1 MLHDRGAILTG
12 LGVGAGLMYFMDP
25 AAGAKRRA
33 RLRDRLVHA
42 GHVAGEAAS
51 ATRTDVANRA
61 SGIVARVRRMREER
75 PVDDRT
81 LAERVRARLGRVVSH
96 PRAIDVSAANGVIT
110 LRGTILRDEI
120 EGLCRAVS
128 RMDGVSE
135 VIDALDVHDE
145 PAYVPALQGGRT
157 FPSPWR
163 ALRTPTGRMM
173 TALVAT
179 AGAGLLARAVT
190 RQ

>member
-1 MLHDRGAILTG
+1 MLHTRGAILTG

-25 AAGAKRRA
+25 TAGARRRA

-42 GHVAGEAAS
+42 GRAAGEAAS

-61 SGIVARVRRMREER
+61 SGLAARMRRMREAR

-81 LAERVRARLGRVVSH
+81 LTERVRARLGRVVSH

-145 PAYVPALQGGRT
+145 PVHVPALQRGRT
-157 FPSPWR
+157 TPAAWR
-163 ALRTPTGRMM
+163 ALGSPTGRMM
-173 TALVAT
+173 TALAAT

-190 RQ
+190 RH

>member
-1 MLHDRGAILTG
+1 MLHTRGAILTG
-12 LGVGAGLMYFMDP
+12 FGVGAGLMYFMDP
-25 AAGAKRRA
+25 TAGARRRA
-33 RLRDRLVHA
+33 RLRDRFVHA

-61 SGIVARVRRMREER
+61 SGLAARMRRMREVR

-81 LAERVRARLGRVVSH
+81 LTERVRARLGRVVSQ
-96 PRAIDVSAANGVIT
+96 PRAIDVSAVNGVIT

-135 VIDALDVHDE
+135 VIDALDIHDE
-145 PAYVPALQGGRT
+145 PVHVSALQRGRT
-157 FPSPWR
+157 TPAAWR
-163 ALRTPTGRMM
+163 ALGSPTGRMM
-173 TALVAT
+173 AALAAT
-179 AGAGLLARAVT
+179 AGASLLARAVT
-190 RQ
+190 RH